1 MRILYFI
8 IFGSLS
14 LAWACVPPEVGARR
28 DKNKIQVDLSDP
40 QVQQL
45 FQFRDERRADS
56 LKVYFKDPDA
66 TLRYVAALAFASFGD
81 STAVDAL
88 APLLDDPV
96 DEVRVA
102 AAFSLGQTR
111 SPKAVPLLIKAF
123 EREDSL
129 SDYQRFNAVV
139 LEAVGKC
146 GDAEDLRNIAAVT
159 TYQPTDTLLLEGQC
173 RAIYRFGLRHI
184 VDTAATTRM
193 IAYLV
198 EERLPHPA
206 RLIAAHY
213 LAQVEEVTPDSLQS
227 VRIAAAY
234 VRSGNPEVRM
244 ALATALGKSASKPA
258 FAILSKVIQT
268 ERDWR
273 VQCNLIQALGKF
285 EYDTVRNLVLPFISN
300 PNLHI
305 SRTAA
310 EFFIKNGQAK
320 DGDYYWRIANDRENQ
335 NLPWPTKAA
344 LFRASNRWLS
354 SWDNKESKDYVV
366 YRIREMFLQSND
378 PYERAA
384 WLGALSEYGWQYRFI
399 YEKGMGDAHPVVK
412 TAAAEAL
419 TAIAGREDFYRIF
432 GEGARGARRE
442 LYGYFRAIITA
453 GDAGA
458 IASIAPALESTLL
471 NFKEISDSTRIPD
484 LQNALSK
491 LKMPRDLEAYT
502 ALNKTLA
509 YFEGIPAPA
518 PFKPAFNHP
527 IEWQTLANFTGATRV
542 RIQTKYGEMLLELY
556 PQWAPGS
563 VANFLKL
570 AGEGFYNGKIAH
582 RVVPNFVVQSGCPR
596 GDGYGALDYTLRTEI
611 GLAWY
616 DGAGYLGMASA
627 GPDTEGTQWFI
638 THAPTPRL
646 DGRYTIFGRV
656 KTGLEVLNQIQP
668 GDVIEKVSILR

>member
-1 MRILYFI
+1 LRYL
-8 IFGSLS
+8 
-14 LAWACVPPEVGARR
+14 
-28 DKNKIQVDLSDP
+28 
-40 QVQQL
+40 
-45 FQFRDERRADS
+45 
-56 LKVYFKDPDA
+56 A
-66 TLRYVAALAFASFGD
+66 TLSFASFVD
-81 STAVDAL
+81 STAVDSL
-88 APLLDDPV
+88 APLLEDVV

-111 SPKAVPLLIKAF
+111 APQAVPFLIKAF

-129 SDYQRFNAVV
+129 SDYQRFNAMV

-146 GDAEDLRNIAAVT
+146 GDAENLRDIATVK

-184 VDTAATTRM
+184 VDTAATARM

-198 EERLPHPA
+198 EERLPHAA
-206 RLIAAHY
+206 RLMAAHY
-213 LAQVEEVTPDSLQS
+213 LARVSEVTPDSLQS

-244 ALATALGKSASKPA
+244 ALATALGKSAAQPA

-273 VQCNLIQALGKF
+273 VQCNLIQALAKF

-300 PNLHI
+300 TNPHI

-310 EFFIKNGQAK
+310 EFFIKNGQPK
-320 DGDYYWRIANDRENQ
+320 DGDFYWRIANDRENQ
-335 NLPWPTKAA
+335 NLLWPAKVA

-384 WLGALSEYGWQYRFI
+384 WIGALSEYGWQYRFV
-399 YEKGMGDAHPVVK
+399 YEKGMNDAHPVVK

-419 TAIAGREDFYRIF
+419 AAIAGREDFYRIF

-442 LYGYFRAIITA
+442 LYEYFREIIAA

-458 IASIAPALESTLL
+458 IASVAPALESKVL
-471 NFKEISDSTRIPD
+471 NFKEISDSTRITD
-484 LQNALSK
+484 LQTALGK
-491 LKMPRDLEAYT
+491 LKMPRDLEAYA
-502 ALNKTLA
+502 ALNQTLA
-509 YFEGIPAPA
+509 YFEGLPAPA

-527 IEWQTLANFTGATRV
+527 LDWQALANLTGATRV
-542 RIQTKYGEMLLELY
+542 KMQTKYGEILLELY

-611 GLAWY
+611 GPVWY

-627 GPDTEGTQWFI
+627 GADTEGTQWFI
-638 THAPTPRL
+638 THAPTPHL

-656 KTGLEVLNQIQP
+656 KEGMDVVNQIQP
-668 GDVIEKVSILR
+668 GDVIEKVSISR